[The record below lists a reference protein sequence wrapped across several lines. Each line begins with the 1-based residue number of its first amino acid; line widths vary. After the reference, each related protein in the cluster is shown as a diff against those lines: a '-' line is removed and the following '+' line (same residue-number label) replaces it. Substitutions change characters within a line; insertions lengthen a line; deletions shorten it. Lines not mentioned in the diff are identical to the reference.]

1 MPQFYSNPT
10 EYKNIDGKHTKVKD
24 HPTIKL
30 TNGDARLLAQG
41 GEFWHLEGKLIPRN
55 EWPKWAITELEKADD
70 NYLKSA
76 GFDFWW
82 RKKEVK
88 KEVQPSPRRKKYSK
102 RMKPILEVVEDGN
115 TSSVELVS

>member
-1 MPQFYSNPT
+1 MPRFHSNPT

-30 TNGDARLLAQG
+30 TNGDNRLLAQN
-41 GEFWHLEGKLIPRN
+41 GELWTLGGKLIPRDK
-55 EWPKWAITELEKADD
+55 WPKWAIDELERADE

-76 GFDFWW
+76 GFNYWW

-102 RMKPILEVVEDGN
+102 RMKPIEVVEDGN
-115 TSSVELVS
+115 TSSVELAS